1 MLQRMTMLRRK
12 IAFKLT
18 FGVVLTVLVTIAIS
32 AYFNIRSESRSLLTE
47 VERHASQLSE
57 AVKADTEYDMLRND
71 RERIHESIRRI
82 GQQESIDRIRVFNK
96 AGAIIYSSEVSD
108 IGKMVDKHAES
119 CDLCHGAGAP
129 LEHLE
134 TQERTRIF
142 RPDSESPRLLGIIN
156 PIYNA
161 PSCWSAECHAH
172 PETQTVL
179 GVLDVTI
186 PLTEVDR
193 NIRRSEIAAV
203 ILAVSVILVLSLIVG
218 LMVRWL
224 IDQPVQ
230 ELVKGTRSVAGGNL
244 GYRVAVDRDDELGT
258 LASSFNN
265 MTDKL
270 TQARLQLFQ
279 SDKLASLGRLAAGV
293 AHEINNPL
301 TAVLTYSSYLLKRS
315 KGRPE
320 MHNDLQV
327 IVSETIRCRE
337 IVKNLLDF
345 ARQTVPKKRKADI
358 NEIVGRAAKVIESQ
372 LSLGRIRLVMDLD
385 AGLPAVTVD
394 ANQIQQVFIN
404 LMVNAAD
411 AIGEDEG
418 TIRIASRAI
427 SLRPAGVLQIRS
439 AVCRKRHE
447 MVDRKFKVGGKP
459 AITMRFRRKEQ
470 TGLIHLDPM
479 YGSGEHRL
487 NGMPPIE
494 DGVELQCPHCST
506 SLIAEGEPCP
516 KCGAPIFVFE
526 VPLKGL
532 VQGCLREGCGWHRW
546 EQVDSNWD
554 DEFVEV
560 GVEDDGCGIPKAQ
573 IPHLFEPFATTKGPK
588 GTGLGLAVTWGIVD
602 NHNGTI
608 SVESEVGVGTTFI
621 VRIPVRS

>member
-1 MLQRMTMLRRK
+1 MPSRN
-12 IAFKLT
+12 IGFKLT
-18 FGVVLTVLVTIAIS
+18 FGVVLTVLVTIGIFAW
-32 AYFNIRSESRSLLTE
+32 FNIQSQSRSLLSE

-57 AVKADTEYDMLRND
+57 AVKSDTEYDMLRND

-82 GQQESIDRIRVFNK
+82 GQQDSIDRIRVFNK
-96 AGAIIYSSEVSD
+96 TGEIIYSSEESD
-108 IGKMVDKHAES
+108 IGKMVDKQAES
-119 CDLCHGAGAP
+119 CYRCHSAGEP

-134 TQERTRIF
+134 TPERTRVF
-142 RPDSESPRLLGIIN
+142 LPAPDSPRLLGIIN

-161 PSCWSAECHAH
+161 PSCWTAACHAH

-193 NIRRSEIAAV
+193 NIRRSQVAAV
-203 ILAVSVILVLSLIVG
+203 VLAVSVILILSLIVG
-218 LMVRWL
+218 LMVRWW
-224 IDQPVQ
+224 IDRPVQ
-230 ELVKGTRSVAGGNL
+230 ELLAATRNVAGGNL
-244 GYRVAVDRDDELGT
+244 GYRLTVKRNDELGM

-270 TQARLQLFQ
+270 AQARLQLFQ

-315 KGRPE
+315 QGRPE
-320 MHNDLQV
+320 THKDLQV

-358 NEIVGRAAKVIESQ
+358 NEIVGRAAKVIENQ
-372 LSLGRIRLVMDLD
+372 LALGRVQLVMDLD
-385 AGLPAVTVD
+385 PALPSVTVD

-411 AIGEDEG
+411 AIGDGAG
-418 TIRIASRAI
+418 TIKVTSRAI
-427 SLRPAGVLQIRS
+427 SLPPAGVLQIKS

-447 MVDRKFKVGGKP
+447 LVDRKYQVDGKP
-459 AITMRFRRKEQ
+459 AITMRYRKKEQ
-470 TGLIHLDPM
+470 SGLIHLDPM
-479 YGSGEHRL
+479 YGSDAHQHD
-487 NGMPPIE
+487 GMPPIK
-494 DGVELQCPHCST
+494 DGVELLCPDCST
-506 SLIAEGEPCP
+506 SLIAEDERCP
-516 KCGAPIFVFE
+516 KCGAPIYAFE

-532 VQGCLREGCGWHRW
+532 VRGCLREGCGWHGW
-546 EQVDSNWD
+546 EQVDANWN

-560 GVEDDGCGIPKAQ
+560 RVEDNGCGIAKSQ
-573 IPHLFEPFATTKGPK
+573 LPHLFEPFATTKGPK
-588 GTGLGLAVTWGIVD
+588 GTGLGLAVSWGIID
-602 NHNGTI
+602 NHNGKI
-608 SVESEVGVGTTFI
+608 SVESEVGVGTTFV
-621 VRIPVRS
+621 VRIPVQA

>member
-1 MLQRMTMLRRK
+1 MFGRN

-18 FGVVLTVLVTIAIS
+18 FGAVLTVLVAIAS
-32 AYFNIRSESRSLLTE
+32 FAFFNIRSESRSLLTE
-47 VERHASQLSE
+47 VERHASQLSD
-57 AVKADTEYDMLRND
+57 AVKSDTEYDMLHND

-82 GQQESIDRIRVFNK
+82 GQQDSIDRIRVFNK
-96 AGAIIYSSEVSD
+96 AGEIIYSSDPSD
-108 IGKMVDKHAES
+108 IGRMVDKRAES
-119 CDLCHGAGAP
+119 CDLCHGVGEP
-129 LEHLE
+129 LERLE
-134 TQERTRIF
+134 TEDRTRIF
-142 RPDSESPRLLGIIN
+142 RLDPESPRLLGIIN

-161 PSCWSAECHAH
+161 PNCWSAACHAH

-186 PLTEVDR
+186 PLVEVDHK
-193 NIRRSEIAAV
+193 IRRSQIGAV
-203 ILAVSVILVLSLIVG
+203 VMAVSVILVLSLIVG
-218 LMVRWL
+218 LLVRRW
-224 IDQPVQ
+224 IHRPVQ
-230 ELVKGTRSVAGGNL
+230 DLLEGTRNVAGGNL
-244 GYRVAVDRDDELGT
+244 GYRVAVDREDELGM
-258 LASSFNN
+258 LAVSFNN

-315 KGRPE
+315 QGQPD
-320 MHNDLQV
+320 MHKDLQV

-358 NEIVGRAAKVIESQ
+358 NEIIGRAVKVIESQ
-372 LSLGRIRLVMDLD
+372 LSLGRVTLEMNLD
-385 AGLPAVTVD
+385 PELPNVTVD

-404 LMVNAAD
+404 LLVNAAD
-411 AIGEDEG
+411 AIGEHEG
-418 TIRIASRAI
+418 IIGVTSSAI
-427 SLRPAGVLQIRS
+427 SLDPAGVLQIKT

-447 MVDRKFKVGGKP
+447 LVDRKFEVDGRP
-459 AITMRFRRKEQ
+459 AITMSYRSEEQ
-470 TGLIHLDPM
+470 TGLIHLNPM
-479 YGSGEHRL
+479 YGSGGHHL
-487 NGMPPIE
+487 GGMPPIG
-494 DGVELQCPHCST
+494 DGVELQCPQCST
-506 SLIAEGEPCP
+506 SLMAEGESCP
-516 KCGAPIFVFE
+516 DCSAPVYVFE

-532 VQGCLREGCGWHRW
+532 VQGCLRDGCGWHRW
-546 EQVDSNWD
+546 EQIDSNWD
-554 DEFVEV
+554 AEFVEV
-560 GVEDDGCGIPKAQ
+560 RVQDDGCGIPRSQ

-608 SVESEVGVGTTFI
+608 SVESEVGFGTTFV

>member
-1 MLQRMTMLRRK
+1 MLGRK

-18 FGVVLTVLVTIAIS
+18 FGVVLTVLVAIAIF

-47 VERHASQLSE
+47 VERHASQLSD
-57 AVKADTEYDMLRND
+57 AVKSDTEYDMLRND

-96 AGAIIYSSEVSD
+96 AGEIIYSSDEPE
-108 IGKMVDKHAES
+108 IGRMVDKQAES
-119 CDLCHGAGAP
+119 CYLCHGAGEP

-134 TQERTRIF
+134 TEDRTRIF
-142 RPDSESPRLLGIIN
+142 QLDRDSPRLLGIIN
-156 PIYNA
+156 PIYNS
-161 PSCWSAECHAH
+161 PSCWSADCHAH

-186 PLTEVDR
+186 PLIEVDR
-193 NIRRSEIAAV
+193 NIRNSQIAAV
-203 ILAVSVILVLSLIVG
+203 VLAVSVILVLSLIVA
-218 LMVRWL
+218 LMVRWW
-224 IDQPVQ
+224 IDRPVQ
-230 ELVKGTRSVAGGNL
+230 ELVKGTRNVAGGNL
-244 GYRVAVDRDDELGT
+244 AYRVDVRTDDELGQ
-258 LASSFNN
+258 LAHSFNN

-270 TQARLQLFQ
+270 AEARLQLFQ

-315 KGRPE
+315 QGRPE
-320 MHNDLQV
+320 MHKDLQV

-345 ARQTVPKKRKADI
+345 ARQTVPKKRKADV
-358 NEIVGRAAKVIESQ
+358 NEIIGRAAKVIENQ
-372 LSLGRIRLVMDLD
+372 LSLGRIKLTMDLD
-385 AGLPAVTVD
+385 TALPDVTVD

-411 AIGEDEG
+411 AIGENEG
-418 TIRIASRAI
+418 TIRVTSRAI
-427 SLRPAGVLQIRS
+427 SLHPAGVVHIKT

-447 MVDRKFKVGGKP
+447 LVDRKFEVESRP
-459 AITMRFRRKEQ
+459 TITMRFRRKEE
-470 TGLIHLDPM
+470 TGLIHLNPI
-479 YGSGEHRL
+479 YGSAEHNL
-487 NGMPPIE
+487 NGMPPMKE
-494 DGVELQCPHCST
+494 GVELLCPECST
-506 SLIAEGEPCP
+506 SLISEDELCP
-516 KCGAPIFVFE
+516 KCGAPIYVFE

-532 VQGCLREGCGWHRW
+532 VQGCLQEGCGWHRW

-560 GVEDDGCGIPKAQ
+560 RVEDDGCGIPKTQ
-573 IPHLFEPFATTKGPK
+573 LPHLFEPFATTKGPK

-608 SVESEVGVGTTFI
+608 TVESEVGAGTTFI